1 MKKLIPTFYGLL
13 AGVLFGVYR
22 SFLLLGAI
30 FPFWIFCYAAIGALI
45 GFGVGALLPVITRM
59 KISSPIWW
67 FMGCTILVLLAFRDG
82 SQSITSYYLFPVG
95 VLGMVISLILSF
107 IPRMSAAGR
116 SVSPASVRAE
126 QRRPKLLAFLC
137 IAHAVFL
144 TTAIFCLFG
153 YSRFVGSSSSILDIM
168 WLVLLGVWPLW
179 IVVFLMNGW
188 KANQIMV
195 TMIIGLAILSPLF
208 LFFLLMWS
216 LGHGGRLG

>member
-22 SFLLLGAI
+22 SFLLLGVI

-45 GFGVGALLPVITRM
+45 GFGVGVLLPVITRV
-59 KISSPIWW
+59 KINSPIWW

-82 SQSITSYYLFPVG
+82 SQSVSSYYLFPVG
-95 VLGMVISLILSF
+95 VMGMVISLILSF

-126 QRRPKLLAFLC
+126 QRHPKLLAFLC
-137 IAHAVFL
+137 IAHAAFL
-144 TTAIFCLFG
+144 TAAMYYLFG
-153 YSRFVGSSSSILDIM
+153 SSNSILGIM

-188 KANQIMV
+188 KTNQIMV

-208 LFFLLMWS
+208 LLFLMMWS
-216 LGHGGRLG
+216 LG